1 MILGFLRYRVSE
13 IHYTTLR
20 ASDGINRTYKLLTMT
35 RSPTSTITP
44 LLPHPVS
51 ARNTNHIDTS
61 ASDASPAPSV
71 AYSPGV
77 MILPLAF
84 TSALAMAATAA
95 TSIFAYA
102 TLLCKS
108 PKQCTDHERN
118 VYAGGVAVST
128 AVANVCGLLAVG
140 PLERLSRRSRRGGLG
155 AWIVIRSMS
164 VIALALGGM
173 VFYHTRVCQGS
184 RARAQEDRWDAD

>member
-1 MILGFLRYRVSE
+1 
-13 IHYTTLR
+13 
-20 ASDGINRTYKLLTMT
+20 
-35 RSPTSTITP
+35 
-44 LLPHPVS
+44 
-51 ARNTNHIDTS
+51 
-61 ASDASPAPSV
+61 
-71 AYSPGV
+71 

-102 TLLCKS
+102 TLLCRI
-108 PKQCTDHERN
+108 PTQCTDDERN

-140 PLERLSRRSRRGGLG
+140 PLERLSGRSRRGGLG

-164 VIALALGGM
+164 VIALALGGT
-173 VFYHTRVCQGS
+173 VSYQTRVCQG
-184 RARAQEDRWDAD
+184 RNARKMLKNIDGTLIN